1 MPARA
6 QGNIVYII
14 DIDFH
19 YPEETHK
26 RNNDLPACPETMKP
40 NKIILPFNASH
51 YVGEIPTNK
60 LIAHLGERNNFV
72 CHYMEAQEII
82 RQGGG
87 VTKIHKISQFRQE
100 KAFALNM

>member
-40 NKIILPFNASH
+40 NKILPFNASH